1 LEANYF
7 PLNDPEPNFR
17 EERIVAAEVRSET
30 LAGKGRSALR
40 RRAYVRRQA
49 AEAAGREGA
58 AAKTLAQKLV
68 AQKHLLSQLHE
79 SSSTTAAA
87 AAAVAASGS
96 MASETYAWRR
106 IHGASENYARANE
119 AVLEDALE
127 LLSHEVDQAEAQLK
141 EATQERLMHL
151 EEEKALTLLL
161 EGLGI
166 AVGENDADDVG
177 MRHWIEKEWGGRGD
191 NVVGREL
198 LQAGEG
204 RDDHDWTKFLGLK
217 V

>member
-17 EERIVAAEVRSET
+17 EERFVAAEVRSET
-30 LAGKGRSALR
+30 LAGHGRSALR

-49 AEAAGREGA
+49 AKAAGKEGA
-58 AAKTLAQKLV
+58 AAKILAQKLV
-68 AQKHLLSQLHE
+68 AQKHILSQLHE
-79 SSSTTAAA
+79 SSSAAA
-87 AAAVAASGS
+87 AAASGS
-96 MASETYAWRR
+96 MASETYAR
-106 IHGASENYARANE
+106 ASENYARASE
-119 AVLEDALE
+119 AVLDDALE
-127 LLSHEVDQAEAQLK
+127 LLSYEVGQAEAQLK

-151 EEEKALTLLL
+151 EEENALTLML
-161 EGLGI
+161 EGIGI
-166 AVGENDADDVG
+166 TVGENDADDVG
-177 MRHWIEKEWGGRGD
+177 MRHWIEKEGGGRGD

-204 RDDHDWTKFLGLK
+204 GDDHDWRKFLGLK

>member
-30 LAGKGRSALR
+30 VAGQGRSALR

-96 MASETYAWRR
+96 MASETYAR
-106 IHGASENYARANE
+106 ASENYARASE
-119 AVLEDALE
+119 AVLDDALE

-177 MRHWIEKEWGGRGD
+177 MRHWVEKEWGGRGD